1 MFQEIEKGELKKWK
15 VKVKI
20 MKEIEEEKKK
30 YKKLDIKK
38 VWKNEEYKK
47 IDIGVMEMKRKKEKY
62 LKEVENEE
70 LQKQNIVKG
79 IGFQKE
85 KMIKESIL

>member
-1 MFQEIEKGELKKWK
+1 MLQEIEKGELKKWK